1 MTIAIGFATTV
12 ALWAVCYFT
21 LMGPGLAVG
30 EALFGLM
37 LVLIAIGGA
46 IGARCRE
53 VTMRGSGAATMAG
66 VRVGFVSA
74 LANLLIV
81 GSLFKDTSAVEMG
94 GWLFGLFA
102 VSIGLGALGGALGGA
117 KPAIDR
123 AQLPSALAVFAAVLA
138 IAIVLLLVSG
148 GLVTGLEAGLAVPDW
163 PNSFGHNMLLYPLRD
178 MTGGIFFEHAHR
190 LYGMLVGT
198 GTITLVVL
206 VFINDARGW
215 LRGVS
220 LLLLLMVII
229 QGIMGGL
236 RVTELSVSLAIVHG
250 IFGQLVFVI
259 ATLIAAFTTRRW
271 TSTVPPQSHEATEN
285 DRALTAALLVVLIV
299 QLVLGAC
306 LRHLQVFSE
315 QTDKLV
321 LPHWAL
327 FTHIT
332 VGIIAFVVAI
342 LTGLRAWGGY
352 REDSILRSLGQAIVV
367 VVSIQLLLGLFAL
380 VVVLTRS
387 GAVPPVHEVVMTSL
401 HQATGAIL
409 LALAALLFAWHRRL
423 LGPAVSSWSAEAEP
437 Q

>member
-30 EALFGLM
+30 EVLFGLM
-37 LVLIAIGGA
+37 LLLLAIGGGV
-46 IGARCRE
+46 GARCRE
-53 VTMRGSGAATMAG
+53 VTGRGGGSAAMAG
-66 VRVGFVSA
+66 LRVGLVSA

-81 GSLFKDTSAVEMG
+81 GSLFKDTSVLEMG

-102 VSIGLGALGGALGGA
+102 VSLFLGALGGTLAGL
-117 KPAIDR
+117 KPALDR
-123 AQLPSALAVFAAVLA
+123 DQMPSALALFAAVLA
-138 IAIVLLLVSG
+138 CAVVLLLVSG

-206 VFINDARGW
+206 VFINDSRAW
-215 LRGVS
+215 LRMLS
-220 LLLLLMVII
+220 LVLLMMVII
-229 QGIMGGL
+229 QGVMGGL
-236 RVTELSVSLAIVHG
+236 RVTELSISLAVIHG

-259 ATLIAAFTTRRW
+259 AVLVASFATRLW
-271 TSTVPPQSHEATEN
+271 MNGPPPRAHEATEN
-285 DRALTAALLVVLIV
+285 DRALTVGLLVVLLL
-299 QLVLGAC
+299 QLLLGAC

-315 QTDKLV
+315 QADKLV

-332 VGIIAFVVAI
+332 VGLIAFALAI
-342 LTGLRAWGGY
+342 LVGLRAWGAY
-352 REDSILRSLGQAIVV
+352 PEVRVIHRLGQVIIV

-380 VVVLTRS
+380 LVVMTRS
-387 GAVPPVHEVVMTSL
+387 GAVPPLREVVMTSL
-401 HQATGAIL
+401 HHAIGAIL
-409 LALAALLFAWHRRL
+409 LALAALLVAWHRRL
-423 LGPAVSSWSAEAEP
+423 LKPVTPRRGGER
-437 Q
+437 